1 MMATMS
7 DQPPYPPQDPN
18 LPPSAATPPP
28 TPPYGGS
35 YGTPPPPPPPP
46 THDGEGGYGGYG
58 YPAYDV
64 IEAVKY
70 GWKKFMENAG
80 AFVVLGLLAIVIPGA
95 LSLIGSLGDSTS
107 ANVIE
112 NPGFSDFVK
121 ITAGGG
127 SGVVGFLSGLAAQ
140 VASLVITA
148 ALVRGALDVTEGR
161 KASIGT
167 MFTRWSFLTI
177 LVLSLLVGLAT
188 TIGVFM
194 CILPGLAVMFFTY
207 FSTYFVVGEK
217 QGVIDAIMSSLR
229 FTADNIGNLLL
240 LFLLAF
246 VIVILGCCAFFVG
259 LLVAIPV
266 TTIAAAYTF
275 KVLRDQPVAP

>member
-1 MMATMS
+1 MS

-80 AFVVLGLLAIVIPGA
+80 AFLVLGLLAILIPGA
-95 LSLIGSLGDSTS
+95 LSLIGSLGSSTS
-107 ANVIE
+107 ATVID
-112 NPGFSDFVK
+112 NPGVSDIVK

-127 SGVVGFLSGLAAQ
+127 SGVVGFLFSLAAQ

-161 KASIGT
+161 KASIGA
-167 MFTRWSFLTI
+167 MFSRWNLLT
-177 LVLSLLVGLAT
+177 VLLLSIVVGIATTVGLL
-188 TIGVFM
+188 M

-207 FSTYFVVGEK
+207 FATYFVVGEG
-217 QGVIDAIMSSLR
+217 QGVIDAIKSSLR
-229 FTADNIGNLLL
+229 FTADNAGNLLL

-246 VIVILGCCAFFVG
+246 VIVILGACACLVG

-275 KVLRDQPVAP
+275 KSLRNQPVAP

>member
-1 MMATMS
+1 MS
-7 DQPPYPPQDPN
+7 DQPPYPPEDPK

-35 YGTPPPPPPPP
+35 YGTPPPPPPP

-64 IEAVKY
+64 IVAVKY
-70 GWKKFMENAG
+70 GWKKFSENVG
-80 AFVVLGLLAIVIPGA
+80 AFLVLGLLAILIPGV
-95 LSLIGSLGDSTS
+95 LSTFGSLGSSTS
-107 ANVIE
+107 ESVID
-112 NPGFSDFVK
+112 NPGVSDFVK
-121 ITAGGG
+121 ITVGGG
-127 SGVVGFLSGLAAQ
+127 SGVAGFLSNVAAQ
-140 VASLVITA
+140 VASLVMTA

-161 KASIGT
+161 KASVSA
-167 MFTRWSFLTI
+167 MFSRWSFPTI

-188 TIGVFM
+188 TIGLVM
-194 CILPGLAVMFFTY
+194 CVLPGLAVMFFTY
-207 FSTYFVVGEK
+207 FSTYFVVDEG
-217 QGVIDAIMSSLR
+217 QGVIDAIKSSLR
-229 FTADNIGNLLL
+229 FTADNAGNLLL

-246 VIVILGCCAFFVG
+246 VIVILGICACFVG

-275 KVLRDQPVAP
+275 KVLRNQPVAA